1 MNTNKKVLLSLLP
14 PLFLLLAGCSTV
26 EYRFLGAQPLQNDKG
41 HVIGQKELLSDARTG
56 ELVERVT
63 LFTPRLDAKG
73 DVIGY
78 EEPMPSGTVL
88 RGLDGKRVGVRYSD
102 LRSRGTNP
110 QSEPVTVIVTP

>member
-1 MNTNKKVLLSLLP
+1 MKNMILAA
-14 PLFLLLAGCSTV
+14 LLLAGCATV
-26 EYRFLGAQPLQNDKG
+26 DYHYLASQPITNDKG

-63 LFTPRLDAKG
+63 LFTPRLDARG
-73 DVIGY
+73 NVVGY
-78 EEPMPSGTVL
+78 EEPMASGTVL
-88 RGLDGKRVGVRYSD
+88 RGLDGKRVGMRYTD

>member
-1 MNTNKKVLLSLLP
+1 MKKALLAALV
-14 PLFLLLAGCSTV
+14 LAGCTSV
-26 EYRFLGAQPLQNDKG
+26 DYHYVSSQPVTNEKG

-63 LFTPRLDAKG
+63 LFNPRLDARG
-73 DVIGY
+73 IVIGY

-88 RGLDGKRVGVRYSD
+88 RGLDGKRVGVRYMD

-110 QSEPVTVIVTP
+110 RSEPVTVIVTP

>member
-1 MNTNKKVLLSLLP
+1 MKKKMILAA
-14 PLFLLLAGCSTV
+14 LLLAGCASV
-26 EYRFLGAQPLQNDKG
+26 DYHYLASQPINNDKG

-63 LFTPRLDAKG
+63 LFTPRLDARG
-73 DVIGY
+73 NVIGY

-88 RGLDGKRVGVRYSD
+88 RGLDGKRVGVRYTD